1 MVMGV
6 PSQGLKTPFALEKKR
21 DNVLGFEAF

>member
-6 PSQGLKTPFALEKKR
+6 PSQGLKTPLALEKQR
-21 DNVLGFEAF
+21 DNVLRFEAL

>member
-6 PSQGLKTPFALEKKR
+6 PSQGLKTPFVFEKQR
-21 DNVLGFEAF
+21 DNVLRFEAL

>member
-6 PSQGLKTPFALEKKR
+6 PSQGLKTPFTFEKKK